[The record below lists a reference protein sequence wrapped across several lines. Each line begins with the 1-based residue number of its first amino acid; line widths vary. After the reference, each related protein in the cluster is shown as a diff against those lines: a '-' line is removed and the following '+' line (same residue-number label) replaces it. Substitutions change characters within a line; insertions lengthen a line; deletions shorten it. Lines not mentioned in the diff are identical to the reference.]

1 MAEQEFN
8 PLRLTINDVTI
19 EKFNGHDKM
28 SIMPQFVEAS
38 IYQSI
43 FEPSLKAELLI
54 NDQIGL
60 FVNYPFTGEELVTI
74 EYQQNN
80 LVQNISPIP
89 KTLKFIIKGV
99 RNIMVGDRA
108 RSLMYVVDLI
118 SPHFMQNTRKYV
130 QQSYSSKVEKMADD
144 IFTEYVAQDTQIQ
157 FNIFKEFVTESTAKK
172 RTIVIPNLR
181 PYQAITWL
189 TKFAISK
196 YPDDYYQFLFYE
208 DLDKFNFVT
217 LQKLIKDATD
227 SREKISKL
235 RDEKYIYRS
244 DTEISNY
251 LLSGNPNEKL
261 KQISNLVNNKRF
273 TTIEKVAG
281 GYFQNELFEISLLQK
296 SYNSRVTEL
305 QQTNDSRYALGKHP
319 LNTPDY
325 IRYVKNDTT
334 LSEYANRIRYIVN
347 NYQNTDSDEG
357 LTQPYYREKF
367 GRVTKR
373 LHALNQI
380 DLSFTVPANMDLK
393 AGDII
398 WIDIPENHGFN
409 IVLEDIYLSG
419 LFIVAEVKQ
428 VIASGYRAATSVR
441 VHKDGYLTQLLE
453 NSSYNTSLSTPRV
466 GSNGKI
472 LGTV

>member
-8 PLRLTINDVTI
+8 PLKLTVNNITI
-19 EKFNGHDKM
+19 EKFNGQDNM
-28 SIMPQFVEAS
+28 SIMPQFVELS
-38 IYQSI
+38 IYQSL
-43 FEPSLKAELLI
+43 FEPSLKAELLV

-60 FVNYPFTGEELVTI
+60 FVNYPFTGEELVTV

-80 LVQNISPIP
+80 IVQNVSPIP
-89 KTLKFIIKGV
+89 KSLKFIIKGV

-108 RSLMYVVDLI
+108 RSLMYIVDLV
-118 SPHFMQNTRKYV
+118 SPHFLQNTRKYV
-130 QQSYSSKVEKMADD
+130 QHGYSSKVEKMADD

-157 FNIFKEFVTESTAKK
+157 YNIFKEFVTEPTAKK

-189 TKFAISK
+189 CKFAISE
-196 YPDDYYQFLFYE
+196 YPEDYYHFVFYE
-208 DLDKFNFVT
+208 DLERFNFVSI
-217 LQKLIKDATD
+217 QGLIDQATNTK
-227 SREKISKL
+227 EKINNL
-235 RDEKYIYRS
+235 RDNKYIYRS

-251 LLSGNPNEKL
+251 FSSGNPNEKL
-261 KQISNLVNNKRF
+261 RQITNLVNNKRF
-273 TTIEKVAG
+273 TSIEKVAG
-281 GYFQNELFEISLLQK
+281 GYYQNELFEISLLQK
-296 SYNSRVTEL
+296 SYNSKVTEL
-305 QQTNDSRYALGKHP
+305 QPTNDTKYALGKHP

-325 IRYVKNDTT
+325 IRYIKNDTT
-334 LSEYANRIRYIVN
+334 LSEYANRIRYVIN

-367 GRVTKR
+367 GRTTKR

-409 IVLEDIYLSG
+409 IVLNDIYLSG

-441 VHKDGYLTQLLE
+441 VHKDGYLSQLLE
-453 NSSYNTSLSTPRV
+453 SSSYNTSSSTPRV
-466 GSNGKI
+466 GSNGRI